1 MLLRLGWVVE
11 HLLEELEL
19 CEGGEW
25 EDEKEE
31 EVEEERGCCAERGH
45 FPFLNLVVRLSAV
58 DMEGGFCGLAHD
70 DRFV

>member
-1 MLLRLGWVVE
+1 MLLRGVLGVLLRLGWVVE
-11 HLLEELEL
+11 HLFEELEL

-45 FPFLNLVVRLSAV
+45 FPF
-58 DMEGGFCGLAHD
+58 
-70 DRFV
+70 